1 MIDISY
7 EQFMERVKTGAF
19 LTVEDQSELNTMT
32 IGWFEIG
39 YFWRREVMTVGVR
52 PTRHTHHIIENV
64 STFSVTVP
72 EEGMFKNELTLCGSK
87 SGRDIDKFDVC
98 NLPLSYHGEKKTP
111 YIPIPGEHLFGKI
124 ITKTVMDPAL
134 CDPELMSLY
143 PKKDYHSLYFAEIID
158 YLRLGS

>member
-7 EQFMERVKTGAF
+7 AEFMERVKKGAF
-19 LTVEDQSELNTMT
+19 LTVEDAQELNTMT

-72 EEGMFKNELTLCGSK
+72 EEGTFKNELALCGKK
-87 SGRDIDKFDVC
+87 SGRDMNKFDVC
-98 NLPLSYHGEKKTP
+98 NLPLSYHGEDKTP
-111 YIPIPGEHLFGKI
+111 FIPVPGEHLFGKI
-124 ITKTVMDPAL
+124 ITRTVVDPAL
-134 CDPELMSLY
+134 CDPELLSLY
-143 PKKDYHSLYFAEIID
+143 PDKDFHSLYFAQIID
-158 YLRLGS
+158 VLRIGS

>member
-7 EQFMERVKTGAF
+7 DQFMERVKIGAF

-72 EEGMFKNELTLCGSK
+72 EAGTFKNELTLCGSK

-98 NLPLSYHGEKKTP
+98 NLPLSYHGEEKTP
-111 YIPIPGEHLFGKI
+111 YILIPGEHLFGKI

-134 CDPELMSLY
+134 SNPGLESLY
-143 PKKDYHSLYFAEIID
+143 PNKDYHSLYFAEIID
-158 YLRLGS
+158 FLRIGS